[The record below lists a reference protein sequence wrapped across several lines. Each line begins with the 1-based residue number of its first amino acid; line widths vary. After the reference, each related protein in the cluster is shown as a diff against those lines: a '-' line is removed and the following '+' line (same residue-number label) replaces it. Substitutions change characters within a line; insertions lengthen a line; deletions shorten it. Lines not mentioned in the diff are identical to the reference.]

1 MQTLLTLYK
10 TSYLNEEVKC
20 TVLTP
25 PLQLVFPANGI
36 ISICVAAA
44 KEAKTKTVVIADKRG
59 KNLQDFP
66 SQLC

>member
-1 MQTLLTLYK
+1 MQTLLTFYE
-10 TSYLNEEVKC
+10 TSYLNEEVNC
-20 TVLTP
+20 TLLTL

-36 ISICVAAA
+36 ISICVATT
-44 KEAKTKTVVIADKRG
+44 KEAKTKTVVVADKRG